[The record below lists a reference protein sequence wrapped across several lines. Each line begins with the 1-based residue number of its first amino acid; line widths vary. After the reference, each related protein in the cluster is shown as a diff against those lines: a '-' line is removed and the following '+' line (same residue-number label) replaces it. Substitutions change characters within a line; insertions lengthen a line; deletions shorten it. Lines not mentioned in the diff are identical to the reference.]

1 MNWRENGE
9 EKVNKEECKIQN
21 IGKSTMNIKKIEKN
35 KAVIL
40 DRDGTLVQDTGHV
53 HKAEDFRLLPNVIE
67 GLEKLKKFMLF
78 VVTNQSGIGRGL
90 YKLEDF
96 KKFNAIMVD
105 ELERNKIKIEKI
117 YYCPHKPEDNCVCRK
132 PKTKFLKDAAKAYDI
147 DLKKS
152 FVIGDQIAD
161 IELGKNGNCKSV
173 LVLTGNGKKTE
184 KEVKADFVA
193 KDLLDAARWILKN
206 G

>member
-105 ELERNKIKIEKI
+105 ELERNKIKI
-117 YYCPHKPEDNCVCRK
+117 HV
-132 PKTKFLKDAAKAYDI
+132 
-147 DLKKS
+147 KK
-152 FVIGDQIAD
+152 
-161 IELGKNGNCKSV
+161 
-173 LVLTGNGKKTE
+173 
-184 KEVKADFVA
+184 
-193 KDLLDAARWILKN
+193 
-206 G
+206 